1 MHKVAISCCQVELK
15 KLQFIKYFASW
26 FSVHTNARSHYW
38 VVWGRKE
45 IWYLQINQKP
55 NHNLHEAVVQLRAV

>member
-1 MHKVAISCCQVELK
+1 MVPEALMHKVAISCCQVELK

-45 IWYLQINQKP
+45 IWYLLT
-55 NHNLHEAVVQLRAV
+55 NHPEAES